1 MGPHV
6 VDDRHQVEAG
16 AADPVAERAAIDLD
30 PLPPEDPG
38 LAIEWQMVAELR
50 DDDPGDEQF
59 RGQPAGH
66 NMLGRMRLRDG
77 LRAAATGVFGPSRHQ
92 HPELGRDHV
101 QPLGHVLPDL
111 RHLTAAA
118 GTLRARGL
126 DHPLDPGQLGRRMPA
141 VTLRSAGRLRAHAP
155 QRRFGLLLRGLE
167 HPLGQFGIFQQQGE
181 LVGRQFLGTLAELR
195 TLRRARDILKPT
207 VGLLHLGKRRLD
219 LGQAGLQRRVLTGES
234 LSIHGFE

>member
-1 MGPHV
+1 MSSSVGSPPGTTYS
-6 VDDRHQVEAG
+6 G
-16 AADPVAERAAIDLD
+16 ACACATAC
-30 PLPPEDPG
+30 
-38 LAIEWQMVAELR
+38 
-50 DDDPGDEQF
+50 EQ
-59 RGQPAGH
+59 RRQAY
-66 NMLGRMRLRDG
+66 LGRRVTSTRNWAG
-77 LRAAATGVFGPSRHQ
+77 IT
-92 HPELGRDHV
+92 V

-141 VTLRSAGRLRAHAP
+141 VTLRSARRLRAHAP